1 MAAAHPSPGVI
12 YVCNP
17 NNPTGTVTSKADI
30 EWLVN
35 NKPVGA
41 IVLVDEAYIHF
52 SASAASAAYLAAA
65 DKDVIVLRTF
75 SKLYGMAG
83 LRAGAAMGRPDLL
96 RKLSQYSATGFLPIT
111 GMVGATASLRS
122 KTVVPERRKI
132 VAGIREDTFAFLAK
146 QGIESIPSEA
156 NMFMLNV
163 KRPGREFS
171 QAMARE
177 GVYVGRVWPAW
188 PTWVRV
194 TVGAREDMARFQ
206 EACAKCYRT

>member
-1 MAAAHPSPGVI
+1 
-12 YVCNP
+12 
-17 NNPTGTVTSKADI
+17 
-30 EWLVN
+30 
-35 NKPVGA
+35 
-41 IVLVDEAYIHF
+41 VLIDEAYIHL
-52 SASAASAAYLAAA
+52 SAHAESAAYLAAA

-96 RKLSQYSATGFLPIT
+96 RRLTQYSGTGFLPIT

-122 KTVVPERRKI
+122 KTAVPERRKS
-132 VAGIREDTFAFLAK
+132 VAGIRDDTFAFLAK
-146 QGIESIPSEA
+146 HGIECIPSEA
-156 NMFMLNV
+156 NMFMMNT

-177 GVYVGRVWPAW
+177 GVYIGRVWPIW

-194 TVGAREDMARFQ
+194 TVGTREEMARFQ
-206 EACAKCYRT
+206 EACAKCYQA